1 MARGFLISD
10 GLRQD
15 IKRTIARVDGMPD
28 GPGATKIPTRF
39 ESLAT
44 PVPEKNTITV
54 KISQFFPTLNHT
66 PLAVGQGISI
76 PLNRGTNTRL
86 KPNIEIAKL
95 SGGMTNYTVAN
106 ENDLTAFETGAAEFY
121 IEDNDTDVSLG
132 SRCGVIKSVD
142 EEVDEQ
148 GYWNCVVQVRGL
160 IRCRVLLLQ
169 AGASVS
175 PPPPYPT
182 NATLRTYWRRYLM
195 ASEYGYGAILGLGAR
210 YRMNGTNAYPAVA
223 EAVVNLG

>member
-1 MARGFLISD
+1 MTRGYLIGENLKD
-10 GLRQD
+10 R
-15 IKRTIARVDGMPD
+15 IHETIERVS
-28 GPGATKIPTRF
+28 GAPYGGVSGRVEPRLDSAIPV
-39 ESLAT
+39 AAG
-44 PVPEKNTITV
+44 NTIRVRIYNTY
-54 KISQFFPTLNHT
+54 PTLNHT

-76 PLNRGTNTRL
+76 PLNRSNNTRL
-86 KPNIEIAKL
+86 VPAIDAEKL
-95 SGGMTNYTVAN
+95 SGGRSQYTVAS
-106 ENDLTAFETGAAEFY
+106 ESDLTAFASGNNAEFY
-121 IEDNDTDVSLG
+121 IEGNDTDVSLG

-182 NATLRTYWRRYLM
+182 NAGLQSFWRRYLM
-195 ASEYGYGAILGLGAR
+195 ATEYGYGSILGIGAR
-210 YRMNGTNAYPAVA
+210 YRMNGTNTYPAIA

>member
-15 IKRTIARVDGMPD
+15 IKRTVARVDGMID

-39 ESLAT
+39 EGMPAST
-44 PVPEKNTITV
+44 PEKNTITV
-54 KISQFFPTLNHT
+54 KIHQNWPTLDHT

-95 SGGMTNYTVAN
+95 SGGMTNYTVSN
-106 ENDLTAFETGAAEFY
+106 ENDLTAFATGAAEFY
-121 IEDNDTDVSLG
+121 IESNDTDTSLG
-132 SRCGVIKSVD
+132 SRCGIIQSVSD
-142 EEVDEQ
+142 EVVD
-148 GYWNCVVQVRGL
+148 GYWECTVRVRGL
-160 IRCRVLLLQ
+160 VRCRVLLLQ

-182 NATLRTYWRRYLM
+182 NAGLQSFWRRYLM
-195 ASEYGYGAILGLGAR
+195 ATEYGYGAILGLGAR
-210 YRMNGTNAYPAVA
+210 YRLNGNNAYPAIA